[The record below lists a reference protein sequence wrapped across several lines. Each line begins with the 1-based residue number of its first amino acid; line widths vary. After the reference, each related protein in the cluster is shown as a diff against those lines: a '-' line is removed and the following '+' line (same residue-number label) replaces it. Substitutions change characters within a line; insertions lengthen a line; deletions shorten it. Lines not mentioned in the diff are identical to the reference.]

1 MFMPMKIEEA
11 VDLYLDWLKYGR
23 GKSENT
29 TANYAVD
36 LCQFSDY
43 LASQGVEDVEAIS
56 SGHVRAFLRDV
67 VGFGYAR
74 TSAARKLSAI
84 KGWTAFLKERGL
96 IASDVAARLKG
107 PRIPKR
113 LPRALPYD
121 DVLKLIEE
129 GPRGDSALRDR
140 AVLELLYGCGLRIA
154 EAAVLRWEQV
164 DLEERWIRVV
174 GKGDKE
180 RIVPM
185 GRYAVKALREWRA
198 QGNVSNIYVFPGEKG
213 GPITVRTLRRIVV
226 RCARNVGLSGVTP
239 HALRHSFATHMLE
252 RGANLRVLQE
262 LLGHES
268 LMTTQRYLKVT
279 AEHLKQSY
287 IKAHPRAVFGGEDV

>member
-1 MFMPMKIEEA
+1 MSMKVEEA
-11 VDLYLDWLKYGR
+11 VDLYLNWLKYGC

-29 TANYAVD
+29 TINYAVD
-36 LCQFSDY
+36 LCQFVDY
-43 LASQGVEDVEAIS
+43 LMSQGINDVGAIES
-56 SGHVRAFLRDV
+56 THVRAFLRDV

-84 KGWTAFLKERGL
+84 KGLTSFLKKRGL
-96 IASDVAARLKG
+96 VESDVAARLKG
-107 PRIPKR
+107 PRLPKR
-113 LPRALPYD
+113 LPRALPYE
-121 DVLKLIEE
+121 DVVKLIEK
-129 GPRGDSALRDR
+129 GPRGDKTLRDK

-154 EAAVLRWEQV
+154 EASALKWEQV
-164 DLEERWIRVV
+164 DLKERWIRVV

-185 GRYAVKALREWRA
+185 GRYAVKALKDWKDSGE
-198 QGNVSNIYVFPGEKG
+198 SSDTYVFPGEKG
-213 GPITVRTLRRIVV
+213 GFIAVRTLRRIVT
-226 RCARNVGLSGVTP
+226 RCAKNAGLSGVTP

-279 AEHLKQSY
+279 AEQLKKSY